1 VTINDSYTTLPARFI
16 KIIATVGSM
25 QHSRNH
31 SIGRKRS
38 DPFILVSHLAPTGTE
53 DGTLNALN
61 RNIPVSVQHYMRDK
75 GIMRF
80 LADTSAL
87 LAATTLGATKQSI
100 LKKFLDTGERM
111 TCFFLSMNIRICTSD
126 NDSD

>member
-1 VTINDSYTTLPARFI
+1 
-16 KIIATVGSM
+16 M

-38 DPFILVSHLAPTGTE
+38 DPFVLVPHLAPTGAE

-87 LAATTLGATKQSI
+87 LAATTLGATRPSI
-100 LKKFLDTGERM
+100 LKKFLDMSKRM
-111 TCFFLSMNIRICTSD
+111 TCYKYGYKNMYFR
-126 NDSD
+126 